1 MLPPRPELLR
11 PDNFTP
17 PTRTPWGGRKILDRF
32 KQGLDLG
39 PAGALPVVGESWEV
53 SVEPSFPSRLAA
65 TGALLHD
72 VIAAAPLAWLGER
85 EAARY
90 GDQTPLLVKLLDAAD
105 NLSVQVHPADD
116 DPRLAED
123 ESGKPEG
130 WYVLD
135 AEPGAGL
142 YLGFRDEVGRA
153 EVERCLRGEGPLEA
167 LMRFVPVQA
176 GDAFAIAPGLV
187 HAIGAGV
194 TVIEPQLVLPGRR
207 GVTYRYWD
215 WNRRYD
221 ERGQPSPSG
230 RPRPL
235 HIERALAV
243 TRWDANRG
251 AALEAA
257 RARPRVLE
265 SGSMSRALILAPP
278 RGPGAD
284 GAPTRDG
291 DWQRFALERWAGTGV
306 LRVPA
311 PGTLLAVV
319 CVRGAAELSTER
331 GALRMQCGHSGVIP
345 ACAGAI
351 EIACTEAELL
361 VTRAA

>member
-1 MLPPRPELLR
+1 MLPPAPALLR
-11 PDNFTP
+11 SDNFTP

-32 KQGLDLG
+32 KRGLDLG
-39 PAGALPVVGESWEV
+39 AAGALPFVGESWEV

-72 VIAAAPLAWLGER
+72 VIAAAPLAWLGKR
-85 EAARY
+85 EAGRY

-116 DPRLAED
+116 DPALSED

-142 YLGFRDEVGRA
+142 YLGFRDGVQRADVDQCLRA
-153 EVERCLRGEGPLEA
+153 EGPFDQ
-167 LMRFVPVQA
+167 LMSFVPVQP
-176 GDAFAIAPGLV
+176 GDAFAIAPGVV

-194 TVIEPQLVLPGRR
+194 TVAEPQLVIPGRH
-207 GVTYRYWD
+207 GLTYRYWD

-230 RPRPL
+230 RLRPL
-235 HIERALAV
+235 HIERALEV
-243 TRWDANRG
+243 TRWDARRG
-251 AALEAA
+251 SDAVDAT

-265 SGSMSRALILAPP
+265 DGPVSRTAIIDLAH
-278 RGPGAD
+278 
-284 GAPTRDG
+284 
-291 DWQRFALERWAGTGV
+291 DWQHFALERWAGTGV
-306 LRVPA
+306 LQVPGLA
-311 PGTLLAVV
+311 TMLAVL
-319 CVRGAAELSTER
+319 CVRGAAELRTDHGVATMR
-331 GALRMQCGHSGVIP
+331 CGQSAAIP

-351 EIACTEAELL
+351 EVACTDAELL
-361 VTRAA
+361 VTRAD

>member
-32 KQGLDLG
+32 KKGLDLG
-39 PAGALPVVGESWEV
+39 PAGALPIVGESWEV

-65 TGALLHD
+65 TGAMLHD
-72 VIAAAPLAWLGER
+72 VIAATPLAWLGKR
-85 EAARY
+85 EAQRY
-90 GDQTPLLVKLLDAAD
+90 SDQTPLLVKLIDAAD
-105 NLSVQVHPADD
+105 HLSVQVHPADD
-116 DPRLAED
+116 DPALDED

-135 AEPGAGL
+135 AAPGAGL
-142 YLGFRDEVGRA
+142 YLGFRDGVGRA
-153 EVERCLRGEGPLEA
+153 DVERCLRTDGPLDE
-167 LMRFVPVQA
+167 LMSFVRVQP
-176 GDAFAIAPGLV
+176 GDAFAIAPGVV

-194 TVIEPQLVLPGRR
+194 TVIEPQLVIPGRH
-207 GVTYRYWD
+207 GLTYRYWD

-235 HIERALAV
+235 HIERALEVTLWDVNHGSAAV
-243 TRWDANRG
+243 DAT
-251 AALEAA
+251 

-265 SGSMSRALILAPP
+265 AGAVSRTLLL
-278 RGPGAD
+278 
-284 GAPTRDG
+284 
-291 DWQRFALERWAGTGV
+291 DWHHFALERWAGTGV
-306 LRVPA
+306 LQLP
-311 PGTLLAVV
+311 PLATMLAAV
-319 CVRGAAELSTER
+319 CVRGAAELRTDLGSLT
-331 GALRMQCGHSGVIP
+331 MQCGHSAVVP

-351 EIACTEAELL
+351 EVACADAELL
-361 VTRAA
+361 ITRAD